1 MSEKVDAV
9 ILARDDIENH
19 LKMTEIFL
27 EKKIPIFI
35 DKLIVPDP
43 ISLKKFQKF
52 QKINCTC
59 LARQQ
64 DTLLKYKK

>member
-35 DKLIVPDP
+35 DKLIVPDQ
-43 ISLKKFQKF
+43 LV
-52 QKINCTC
+52 
-59 LARQQ
+59 
-64 DTLLKYKK
+64 

>member
-43 ISLKKFQKF
+43 ISLKKFQKIS
-52 QKINCTC
+52 KNNCTC
-59 LARQQ
+59 LARH
-64 DTLLKYKK
+64 

>member
-27 EKKIPIFI
+27 EKKNTNI
-35 DKLIVPDP
+35 
-43 ISLKKFQKF
+43 
-52 QKINCTC
+52 
-59 LARQQ
+59 
-64 DTLLKYKK
+64 Y